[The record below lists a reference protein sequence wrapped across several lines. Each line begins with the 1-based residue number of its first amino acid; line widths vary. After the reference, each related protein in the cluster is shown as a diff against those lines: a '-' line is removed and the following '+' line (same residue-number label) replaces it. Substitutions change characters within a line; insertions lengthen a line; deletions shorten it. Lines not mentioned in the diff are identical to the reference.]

1 MENAKEIVVTPSNV
15 NGLISRLVKNE
26 QRLVN
31 LAVRGEITSLKFSSA
46 GHCYFNLSDKS
57 SKLSVII
64 WSRVFSRIGAE
75 IEEGKSVICKGAVSV
90 YETSGTYSLVC
101 NEVIT
106 DGDGEQSVALDEL
119 VKKLKSEGVFDR
131 KRPLPEFPKKIAVV
145 TSPTGAVVHDIE
157 TTLEGRF
164 PCVKMFVVPAV
175 VQGGDAPDSI
185 VRGIEYAQ
193 TTDADVII
201 ICRGGG
207 ASEDLSAFNSERVA
221 RAIFQS
227 KIPVI
232 SAVGH
237 EIDITISDLAADKT
251 VATPTAAAIAA
262 VPDKGELLHRLEM
275 FETALSD
282 KLNAK
287 LMQKYAEVS
296 SFKKRMD
303 ELLELSYKSR
313 EDRLSVLSDNIKRS
327 MNKKLE
333 ISEITLEK
341 HRQLIS
347 ALDPLSVLKRGY
359 STVKLGEKIISDA
372 GELSVGD
379 DVEIMFGSGSAEA
392 EIKKVRE

>member
-1 MENAKEIVVTPSNV
+1 MPNAKELVVTPSNV
-15 NGLISRLVKNE
+15 NGLISRLLKNE

-57 SKLSVII
+57 SKLGVII
-64 WSRVFSRIGAE
+64 WNRVYSGLGVKL
-75 IEEGKSVICKGAVSV
+75 EEGKSVICKGTVSV
-90 YETSGTYSLVC
+90 YEASGTYSLVC
-101 NEVIT
+101 SEVLT
-106 DGDGEQSVALDEL
+106 EGNGEQSEALEEL
-119 VKKLKSEGVFDR
+119 VKKLKAEGIFDR

-145 TSPTGAVVHDIE
+145 TSPAGAVVHDIE
-157 TTLEGRF
+157 KTLESRF
-164 PCVKMFVVPAV
+164 PCVKMLVVPAA
-175 VQGGDAPDSI
+175 VQGDSAPDSI

-193 TTDADVII
+193 TTDADVVIV
-201 ICRGGG
+201 CRGGG

-221 RAIFQS
+221 RAVFMS
-227 KIPVI
+227 RIPVI

-237 EIDITISDLAADKT
+237 EINMTISDLAADRT
-251 VATPTAAAIAA
+251 VPTPTAAAVAA
-262 VPDKGELLHRLEM
+262 APDKNELYQRLGM
-275 FETALSD
+275 FKSALSD
-282 KLNAK
+282 KLNSK
-287 LMQKYAEVS
+287 LLQKYAELS
-296 SFKKRMD
+296 SFKERMD

-313 EDRLSVLSDNIKRS
+313 EERLSVLSDSIKRS

-341 HRQLIS
+341 NRQLIS

-359 STVKLGEKIISDA
+359 STVKLREKIVSDS

-379 DVEIMFGSGSAEA
+379 NVEIMFGSGSAEA